1 MNPES
6 RPMTILLIEDEP
18 HLRRGLVK
26 SLAARGHAVREAG
39 TYREGVAAAMAC
51 RPDLLVLDINLPDG
65 TGWDVLRDL
74 RTYGAVTPSIVL
86 SAAPPSVIR
95 VREFRPVGVLY
106 KPFPI
111 DALIRLVALA
121 DRQRHHG
128 SLLEEE
134 A

>member
-1 MNPES
+1 MS
-6 RPMTILLIEDEP
+6 ILLIEDEP

-26 SLAARGHAVREAG
+26 SLAARGHSVREAG
-39 TYREGVAAAMAC
+39 TYQEGVAAAMAS

-74 RTYGAVTPSIVL
+74 REHGAVTPSIVL
-86 SAAPPSVIR
+86 SAAPPSAIR
-95 VREFRPVGVLY
+95 VREFKPVGVLY

-121 DRQRHHG
+121 DRQRDQP
-128 SLLEEE
+128 LVAMEQE
-134 A
+134 

>member
-1 MNPES
+1 MS
-6 RPMTILLIEDEP
+6 ILLIEDEP

-26 SLAARGHAVREAG
+26 SLAARGHSVREAG
-39 TYREGVAAAMAC
+39 TYQEGVAAAMAS

-74 RTYGAVTPSIVL
+74 REHGAVTPSIVL
-86 SAAPPSVIR
+86 SAAPPSAIR
-95 VREFRPVGVLY
+95 VREFKPVGVLY

-121 DRQRHHG
+121 DRQRDQP
-128 SLLEEE
+128 SE
-134 A
+134 AMEQE

>member
-6 RPMTILLIEDEP
+6 RSMAILLIEDEP

-26 SLAARGHAVREAG
+26 SLAARGHTVREAG
-39 TYREGVAAAMAC
+39 TYREGVDAAMAS
-51 RPDLLVLDINLPDG
+51 RPDLLVLDVNLPDG

-74 RTYGAVTPSIVL
+74 RTYALAVPAIVL
-86 SAAPPSVIR
+86 SAAPPSAIR
-95 VREFRPVGVLY
+95 VREFKPVGVLY

-111 DALIRLVALA
+111 DALIRLVSLA

-128 SLLEEE
+128 SPLEEE